1 MAELEYDKCAGFVNS
16 VHAPGRSLEFLSL
29 CAMASEPFSS
39 SLRLPSPAAQK
50 PAAAWGEGRAK
61 EAAGMDQQDSNRY
74 NQGDPEQT
82 RKLDEKYCQS
92 CGEIIK
98 MSAEVCHGCGARQK
112 GMVNKA
118 VLFLLTFEELYFVE
132 NNKYTSDLTILQL
145 ARKTPFVRIDII
157 SADKNCFEARLTHAK
172 LHKSVAIDC
181 YGLDQYPGD
190 P

>member
-1 MAELEYDKCAGFVNS
+1 MIGRLSEGCVTAELEYDKHAGFVNS

-29 CAMASEPFSS
+29 CAMAQEPFSS

-98 MSAEVCHGCGARQK
+98 MSAEVCPGCGAKQK
-112 GMVNKA
+112 GMINKA
-118 VLFLLTFEELYFVE
+118 VLFLLTFEELYFV
-132 NNKYTSDLTILQL
+132 
-145 ARKTPFVRIDII
+145 
-157 SADKNCFEARLTHAK
+157 
-172 LHKSVAIDC
+172 
-181 YGLDQYPGD
+181 
-190 P
+190 